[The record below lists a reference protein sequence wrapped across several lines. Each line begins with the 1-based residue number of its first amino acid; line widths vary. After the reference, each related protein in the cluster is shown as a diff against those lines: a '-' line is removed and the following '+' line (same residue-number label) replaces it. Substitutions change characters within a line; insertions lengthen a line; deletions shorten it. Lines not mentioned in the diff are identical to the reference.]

1 MFESCRGRFSDQGLW
16 TSADSTDVL
25 ERAIAHPIAHP
36 FRGRLTR
43 CRDRY
48 DNAGNDRGSCA
59 CTTGATRSPGARRTC
74 RRPCTARS
82 AKPRRELARFVT
94 EVGDGAHSSTKS
106 TSVGELLEQWFS
118 HNEADWSPT
127 VVNSYRRIIDRQLV
141 PALRSHTAA
150 TVDHRRHRSVLRAAA
165 QARRRARGG
174 PLAPASVK
182 RVHAVLRRALAQAV
196 KWGLITI
203 NPAVNASPP
212 REPRHEVSP
221 PDPADVA
228 RLIAHAE
235 ETNPPLGCFLRLAAT
250 SGARRG
256 ELCALRWKH
265 VDVDKGALLIERS
278 IVENGEGR
286 ARREGHEDAR
296 GAPAPPRRRHRRPV
310 ATTPSRARGL
320 RHRAAQNRARRRLR
334 VLARS
339 RRSHALAPGIRDPR
353 VLPTPRRSRASG
365 REAPRSPPLRRDDP
379 AVRRQGREDRERP
392 PRPRERGNDPRRLR
406 PLHRSRRRRR
416 GRPSRH
422 DPRRSVGKEAR
433 LRSRFLADLQVWSSA
448 AQHIDRPRPR
458 HFREV
463 SGPHAL
469 DGCR

>member
-1 MFESCRGRFSDQGLW
+1 MQGSLRQRGQRSWELR
-16 TSADSTDVL
+16 V
-25 ERAIAHPIAHP
+25 HN
-36 FRGRLTR
+36 GRDALTGR
-43 CRDRY
+43 KTY
-48 DNAGNDRGSCA
+48 VQKTVHG
-59 CTTGATRSPGARRTC
+59 T
-74 RRPCTARS
+74 
-82 AKPRRELARFVT
+82 KREAETELGRFVT

-141 PALRSHTAA
+141 PRFGRTPLRRLTTADIDLFYA
-150 TVDHRRHRSVLRAAA
+150 QLRK
-165 QARRRARGG
+165 RGGARGG

-228 RLIAHAE
+228 RLIAHAD

-278 IVENGEGR
+278 IVENGKGELVEKDTKTHS
-286 ARREGHEDAR
+286 A
-296 GAPAPPRRRHRRPV
+296 
-310 ATTPSRARGL
+310 
-320 RHRAAQNRARRRLR
+320 RRLR
-334 VLARS
+334 LDAGTVDRLQQHRAEREGYGTALRRIVHADDFVFSLDPAGRTPWRPGYVTLAFCRL
-339 RRSHALAPGIRDPR
+339 RDDLALPGVRLHDLRHFAATILLSGGKD
-353 VLPTPRRSRASG
+353 VKTVSG
-365 REAPRSPPLRRDDP
+365 RLGHANAATTLGVYAHFIEAADADAAEHLGATLD
-379 AVRRQGREDRERP
+379 AA
-392 PRPRERGNDPRRLR
+392 
-406 PLHRSRRRRR
+406 
-416 GRPSRH
+416 
-422 DPRRSVGKEAR
+422 SVQNR
-433 LRSRFLADLQVWSSA
+433 
-448 AQHIDRPRPR
+448 
-458 HFREV
+458 
-463 SGPHAL
+463 
-469 DGCR
+469 